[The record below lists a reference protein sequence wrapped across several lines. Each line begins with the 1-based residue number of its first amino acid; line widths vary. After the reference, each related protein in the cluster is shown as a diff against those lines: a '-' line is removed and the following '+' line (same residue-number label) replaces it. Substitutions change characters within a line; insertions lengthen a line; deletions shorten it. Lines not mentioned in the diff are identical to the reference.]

1 MMVQGVPRVEVDGI
15 VVQGGKGGPVVGWT
29 SRIEISLSPHAIEAV
44 GPPLVG
50 SLPIDYPL

>member
-29 SRIEISLSPHAIEAV
+29 SRIEISLSPHAIE
-44 GPPLVG
+44 
-50 SLPIDYPL
+50 